1 MNIFCNEKYKELL
14 FEDVDQL
21 RFSCFGIMVVDDI
34 NNRGLND
41 DITLIKKKNYFDGPI
56 DFSKFKN
63 HQFGFYKD
71 LIDLFI
77 EYLQRGDLNYKGLL
91 VDTKSKDIKQLVT
104 ARDKMGI
111 GELYYI
117 LMEDLVYKKAY
128 EKIGCKIIV
137 PDDGGLS
144 LDRMKMLED
153 KLAEIAGKEIPTVTV
168 LSTAYSTALQFT
180 DYITALIGSVMNKVK
195 EDNLKKFEL
204 ANYYNIKI
212 RNSNKDNDSYR
223 MSIYES

>member
-21 RFSCFGIMVVDDI
+21 RFSCFGIMVINDI

-41 DITLIKKKNYFDGPI
+41 DITLLKKKNYFDGPI
-56 DFSKFKN
+56 DFNKFEN

-77 EYLQRGDLNYKGLL
+77 EYLQRKDLNYKGLL
-91 VDTKSKDIKQLVT
+91 VDTKSKDIKKFVT
-104 ARDKMGI
+104 EKDKMGI

-128 EKIGCKIIV
+128 KKIGCKIIV

-195 EDNLKKFEL
+195 EENLKKFEL

-212 RNSNKDNDSYR
+212 RNSTKDNDSYR

>member
-14 FEDVDQL
+14 FEDDDQF
-21 RFSCFGIMVVDDI
+21 RFSCFGIMIIDDI
-34 NNRGLND
+34 NKRGLND
-41 DITLIKKKNYFDGPI
+41 DITLLKKKNYFDGPI
-56 DFSKFKN
+56 NFSKFEN
-63 HQFGFYKD
+63 NQFGFYKD

-77 EYLQRGDLNYKGLL
+77 EYLKRDALNYKGLF
-91 VDTKSKDIKQLVT
+91 VDVKNRDIKKIVT
-104 ARDKMGI
+104 QKDKMGI

-117 LMEDLVYKKAY
+117 LMEDFVYKKAY
-128 EKIGCKIIV
+128 QKIGCKIIV

-168 LSTAYSTALQFT
+168 LSYAYSIALQVA
-180 DYITALIGSVMNKVK
+180 DCITALIASVMNKVK
-195 EDNLKKFEL
+195 EENLKKFEL

-212 RNSNKDNDSYR
+212 RNLPKDSDAYR